1 MPILDLDAHRLH
13 YLDEGRGLPVLLFHA
28 YPLNGELFRPQ
39 ITALKDRFRF
49 LVPDMRGFGQSGPAS
64 GPITMRQMAQDGLA
78 LLDALGIER
87 AVVGGVSMGGYV
99 SMALL
104 REDASRVL
112 GLVLSST
119 QARADTKEASEGR
132 ETIALQVEQ
141 EGIQPVIDAM
151 VPKLV
156 NVERSGCGPS
166 VTGLIQA
173 ASPAGIAAAQRGMAL
188 RPDSREVLARFAGPT
203 LVLVGR
209 EDPITPVDKAEAI
222 QNLLSTGTLTVIDD
236 AQHLPNLEQPGAF
249 NAALADFL
257 DQLPAQG

>member
-1 MPILDLDAHRLH
+1 MPILDIDHHRLH
-13 YLDEGRGLPVLLFHA
+13 YLDEGQGLPVLLFHA
-28 YPLNGELFRPQ
+28 YPLNAELFRPQ

-49 LVPDMRGFGQSGPAS
+49 LVPDMRGFGQSGPAD
-64 GPITMRQMAQDGLA
+64 GPTTMRRMAQDGLA

-87 AVVGGVSMGGYV
+87 AVIGGVSMGGYV
-99 SMALL
+99 SMALV

-112 GLVLSST
+112 GLVLAST
-119 QARADTKEASEGR
+119 QARADTDEARANR
-132 ETIALQVEQ
+132 ETLAAQVEQ

-173 ASPAGIAAAQRGMAL
+173 ATPAGIAAAQRGMAQ
-188 RPDSREVLARFAGPT
+188 RADSREVLARFAGPA
-203 LVLVGR
+203 LVIVGR
-209 EDPITPVDKAEAI
+209 EDGITPVDKAEGI
-222 QNLLSTGTLTVIDD
+222 QNVLSRGELHVIDD

-249 NAALADFL
+249 NAALAGFL
-257 DQLPAQG
+257 ERIEAPA

>member
-1 MPILDLDAHRLH
+1 MPILDLDHHRLH

-39 ITALKDRFRF
+39 ISALSDRFRF
-49 LVPDMRGFGQSGPAS
+49 LVPDMRGFGQSGPAD
-64 GPITMRQMAQDGLA
+64 GPTTMRRMAQDGLA
-78 LLDALGIER
+78 LLDALKIEH
-87 AVVGGVSMGGYV
+87 AVIGGVSMGGYV

-119 QARADTKEASEGR
+119 QARADSDEAREGR
-132 ETIALQVEQ
+132 ETIAAQVEK
-141 EGIQPVIDAM
+141 EGVQPVIDAM

-166 VTGLIQA
+166 VTTLIQA
-173 ASPAGIAAAQRGMAL
+173 ASPAGIAGAQRGMAQ
-188 RPDSREVLARFAGPT
+188 RPDSREVLARFAGPA
-203 LVLVGR
+203 LVIVGR

-222 QNLLSTGTLTVIDD
+222 HNVLSRGTLTIIED

-257 DQLPAQG
+257 EGIVAPG

>member
-1 MPILDLDAHRLH
+1 MPILDLDSHRLH

-28 YPLNGELFRPQ
+28 YPLSAELFRPQ
-39 ITALKDRFRF
+39 IEALKDRFRF
-49 LVPDMRGFGQSGPAS
+49 LVPDMRGFGQSGPAD
-64 GPITMRQMAQDGLA
+64 GPTTMRRMAQDGLA

-119 QARADTKEASEGR
+119 QARADTEEARQGR
-132 ETIALQVEQ
+132 EAIAAQVEQ
-141 EGIQPVIDAM
+141 EGVQPVIDAM

-156 NVERSGCGPS
+156 NVERSGCGPT
-166 VTGLIQA
+166 VTTLIQA
-173 ASPAGIAAAQRGMAL
+173 ATPAGIAGAQRGMAQRL
-188 RPDSREVLARFAGPT
+188 DSREVLARFAGPA

-209 EDPITPVDKAEAI
+209 EDAITPVDKAEAMHA
-222 QNLLSTGTLTVIDD
+222 LLSNGELTLIED

-249 NAALADFL
+249 NAALATFL
-257 DQLPAQG
+257 ERVDSAG